1 MRSCIM
7 KTKKLTP
14 VTVAPVKR
22 ENVATVSRDGN
33 AIAPLGPMGIGSTS
47 RFGYD
52 DWNRPYGRFA

>member
-1 MRSCIM
+1 M